1 VGVDGLTTLLRANA
15 YFNVDDFGQTVKAAE
30 QSIRLEP
37 DREDPYHSLAAGYVG
52 LKKYRDAIKA
62 YQTLAAQFGYHFER
76 QHFAGDTRFAGF
88 VKSAEFKRWLP
99 K

>member
-1 VGVDGLTTLLRANA
+1 LRTDDDCVDGL
-15 YFNVDDFGQTVKAAE
+15 VKAAE
-30 QSIRLEP
+30 ESIRLEP

-62 YQTLAAQFGYHFER
+62 YQTLASQFGYEFER
-76 QHFAGDTRFAGF
+76 QHFTTDTRFAGF

-99 K
+99 N